1 MDLRLFPLQTV
12 LFPGMRMP
20 LHIFEERYKIM
31 VRECIEE
38 DAPFGVVLIR
48 SGAEV
53 GAGAIPHDIGA
64 TARILQVEY
73 LAEGR
78 MNLFTIGEQRFR
90 IIAVNTTSPYLRGE
104 VEPLEQSRLAD
115 PAPPE
120 LLARSGEIFADYL
133 RTHMALGGQWLRG
146 VQLPADAGEAA
157 DYIAARLD
165 VPAPQKQELL
175 EQLSPEARLA
185 RAMEIIAG
193 ELPDMRVRLT
203 ATLRQKTAGFGV
215 LN

>member
-20 LHIFEERYKIM
+20 LHIFEERYKTM

-53 GAGAIPHDIGA
+53 GGGAMPFDVGT

-73 LAEGR
+73 LDEGR

-90 IIAVNTTSPYLRGE
+90 IIAVNTTSPYLRAE
-104 VEPLEQSRLAD
+104 VE
-115 PAPPE
+115 
-120 LLARSGEIFADYL
+120 LLDQRSGVEPMPPDIRSKAEELFSTYL
-133 RTHMALGGQWLRG
+133 KVYMALGGQWTRG
-146 VQLPADAGEAA
+146 VELPDDDAEAA
-157 DYIAARLD
+157 DYVATRID
-165 VPAPQKQELL
+165 VPPALKQELL
-175 EQLSPEARLA
+175 EELSPETRLA
-185 RAMEIIAG
+185 RAVEAIAE
-193 ELPDMRVRLT
+193 ELPDMRVRL
-203 ATLRQKTAGFGV
+203 AAYLRQRTSGFGV

>member
-20 LHIFEERYKIM
+20 LHIFEERYKLM
-31 VRECIEE
+31 VRECIDE

-53 GAGAIPHDIGA
+53 SGGAVPHDVGT
-64 TARILQVEY
+64 TARIIQVEY
-73 LAEGR
+73 LEEGR
-78 MNLFTIGEQRFR
+78 MNLFCIGEQRFR

-104 VEPLEQSRLAD
+104 VALLDQARVAE
-115 PAPPE
+115 APPPQ
-120 LLARSGEIFADYL
+120 LLARSRQLFDEYL
-133 RTHMALGGQWLRG
+133 RTHMALGGQWTRG
-146 VQLPADAGEAA
+146 VDLPPDLAEAA
-157 DYIAARLD
+157 DYIATRLD
-165 VPAPQKQELL
+165 VAAPQKQQLL

-185 RAMEIIAG
+185 QALAVIAG
-193 ELPDMRVRLT
+193 ELPDMRTRL
-203 ATLRQKTAGFGV
+203 AAYQRQRSSGFGV

>member
-53 GAGAIPHDIGA
+53 GAGAVPCDVGT
-64 TARILQVEY
+64 TARIVQVEH
-73 LAEGR
+73 LDEGR
-78 MNLFTIGEQRFR
+78 MNLFTIGGQRFR
-90 IIAVNTTSPYLRGE
+90 IIAINTTSPYLRGE
-104 VEPLEQSRLAD
+104 VEMLDQRRDEGT
-115 PAPPE
+115 APPE
-120 LLARSGEIFADYL
+120 LMARAGDMFDAYL
-133 RTHMALGGQWLRG
+133 RTYMALGGQWTRG
-146 VQLPADAGEAA
+146 VDLPADAGDAA
-157 DYIAARLD
+157 DYIAARMDIATPL
-165 VPAPQKQELL
+165 KQELL
-175 EQLSPEARLA
+175 EQLSPEGRLA
-185 RAMEIIAG
+185 RELEIIAE
-193 ELPDMRVRLT
+193 ELPEMRLRL
-203 ATLRQKTAGFGV
+203 AAYLRQKTAGFGV